1 MPESIASPCSRLSTC
16 RPSSTSWSLAT
27 PSSCG
32 WSTDHR
38 RDPSSPSSSLWN
50 QSHPRFNLVGDAFTE
65 GFMAPLQ
72 PLLLQVKK
80 PFCPAFLVLVNGR
93 TVTGVVIPKR
103 PRPCIETPSWKVLL

>member
-1 MPESIASPCSRLSTC
+1 
-16 RPSSTSWSLAT
+16 
-27 PSSCG
+27 
-32 WSTDHR
+32 
-38 RDPSSPSSSLWN
+38 
-50 QSHPRFNLVGDAFTE
+50 
-65 GFMAPLQ
+65 MAPLQ